1 MYLSSLPVT
10 LHSVENESVP
20 VVLHETDGTV
30 ECNIFQEACR
40 QVEIE
45 GALATWDTA
54 ERRYDCM
61 ELSCQHKFNAC
72 ALALHFLTNY
82 MTCPVCR
89 NGLLCKMSLACV
101 PENVRSTYAQHI
113 SRQEYGE
120 LLEFEPELF
129 LRDLRLHVD
138 FLPWCAESGEVVTLS
153 TPCIR
158 DAVQDESNS
167 IFRTHKSFRRLFN
180 GIFRAGKAK
189 ACRFSLLHPL
199 VVMSLSSDDLS
210 CDAICENQ
218 FSLPHDI
225 AVVCC
230 CLEQEIL
237 TIDLQL
243 NLAVLYSMCVTTVLQ
258 LMDVN

>member
-1 MYLSSLPVT
+1 V
-10 LHSVENESVP
+10 
-20 VVLHETDGTV
+20 
-30 ECNIFQEACR
+30 
-40 QVEIE
+40 
-45 GALATWDTA
+45 DT
-54 ERRYDCM
+54 
-61 ELSCQHKFNAC
+61 
-72 ALALHFLTNY
+72 
-82 MTCPVCR
+82 
-89 NGLLCKMSLACV
+89 
-101 PENVRSTYAQHI
+101 
-113 SRQEYGE
+113 
-120 LLEFEPELF
+120 
-129 LRDLRLHVD
+129 
-138 FLPWCAESGEVVTLS
+138 
-153 TPCIR
+153 
-158 DAVQDESNS
+158 
-167 IFRTHKSFRRLFN
+167 N

-225 AVVCC
+225 SVVCC